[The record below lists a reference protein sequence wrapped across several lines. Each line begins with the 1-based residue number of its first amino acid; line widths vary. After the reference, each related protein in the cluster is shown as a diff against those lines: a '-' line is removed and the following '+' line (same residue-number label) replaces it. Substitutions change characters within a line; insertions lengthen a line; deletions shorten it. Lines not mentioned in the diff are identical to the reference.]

1 LQTGLRYLNKNRRV
15 KNLKGASGKGAFVMV
30 KILHT
35 ADIHLGAKFPG
46 LGNNGDRQREQ
57 LRTTFKNI
65 IATAIDERANIV
77 LIAGDLFNAN
87 QQSQKTIDLVIEQF
101 NSLGANNI
109 PVCLIPGTHD
119 SLDPASIYK
128 KVDFKGKCSNLKIF
142 TDENMSFQEYPSLD
156 LTVYGKPNLSN
167 RSYTSPLKGLKRS
180 TSSRFHVAVAHG
192 SFYIPERI
200 AEDDHV
206 FRLEEIK
213 ASGMDYVA
221 LGHWHR
227 VYSCSEKP
235 PAWYSGPPE
244 WIPDQRERGAV
255 LLVSLLDSGEVRVE
269 PKNLGLRDYNETEI
283 DMSEIRDLAM
293 LKARIS
299 DGANQNLIRKVTL
312 KGLRDAELIANPEEL
327 ETDLREIFFHLSV
340 MDKSH
345 PRSGEVTE
353 DEERLIRSRFTKL
366 MKEQIESSEGEE
378 KDISES
384 ALQYGVAL
392 IDGKEVL

>member
-1 LQTGLRYLNKNRRV
+1 ML
-15 KNLKGASGKGAFVMV
+15 

-35 ADIHLGAKFPG
+35 ADVHLGAKFPG
-46 LGNNGDRQREQ
+46 LGNKSDSQREQ

-65 IATAIDERANIV
+65 IATAIDERVNII

-87 QQSQKTIDLVIEQF
+87 QQPQKNIDLVIEQF
-101 NSLGANNI
+101 NLLGSNNI

-119 SLDPASIYK
+119 SLDSSSIYR
-128 KVDFKGKCSNLKIF
+128 KVDFEGKCSNLKIF
-142 TDENMSFQEYPSLD
+142 ADENISSKEYPGLD

-167 RSYTSPLKGLKRS
+167 RSYISPLKGLKRS
-180 TSSRFHVAVAHG
+180 TSSKFHIAMAHG
-192 SFYIPERI
+192 SFYIPEKI

-206 FRLEEIK
+206 FRLEEVK
-213 ASGMDYVA
+213 ASGMDYLA

-255 LLVSLLDSGEVRVE
+255 LLVSLLDSGEVKVE
-269 PKNLGLRDYNETEI
+269 PKNLGLRDYDEIEI
-283 DMSEIRDLAM
+283 DMSEIQDLAT

-299 DGANQNLIRKVTL
+299 DGANQNLIRRVTL

-327 ETDLREIFFHLSV
+327 ETELGEKFFHLGV

-345 PRSGEVTE
+345 PQSEEITA
-353 DEERLIRSRFTKL
+353 DEERLIRNRFIKL
-366 MKEQIESSEGEE
+366 MKGQIESSEEEE
-378 KDISES
+378 KDIAES
-384 ALQYGVAL
+384 ALQYGIAL
-392 IDGKEVL
+392 LDGKEVL